1 MTPMKQLSLFPTVS
15 PCCLSAMLN
24 DKQASKENHLCLYSG
39 LIVVSWS
46 TDFHLIILHEKGFW
60 SFTGLGRNRE
70 NKEGESESTFC
81 LAELPFTYEK

>member
-1 MTPMKQLSLFPTVS
+1 MTPIKQLSLFPTVS

-46 TDFHLIILHEKGFW
+46 AGFRLIILCEKGFW
-60 SFTGLGRNRE
+60 CYTGLGRN
-70 NKEGESESTFC
+70 T
-81 LAELPFTYEK
+81 EKQGR